1 MGILYILIGFL
12 SYDFVLKSAGERWGA
27 VEKESVLVF
36 GFECS
41 NFVKKFDT
49 FEFYYFYI
57 IVKRCR
63 RHLTVLFNSI

>member
-12 SYDFVLKSAGERWGA
+12 SYDFVLKSAGKRWGA

-36 GFECS
+36 RFECS
-41 NFVKKFDT
+41 NFDT